1 LNDWASYISEGIFEL
16 LFLTHRLTHFLRRII
31 GTNIINRTIYF
42 QNISTRSWFSRC
54 FDIIW

>member
-1 LNDWASYISEGIFEL
+1 MIGRVILVKEFLNS
-16 LFLTHRLTHFLRRII
+16 LFLTQFLTHFLMRII
-31 GTNIINRTIYF
+31 GIIIIKKTIYF